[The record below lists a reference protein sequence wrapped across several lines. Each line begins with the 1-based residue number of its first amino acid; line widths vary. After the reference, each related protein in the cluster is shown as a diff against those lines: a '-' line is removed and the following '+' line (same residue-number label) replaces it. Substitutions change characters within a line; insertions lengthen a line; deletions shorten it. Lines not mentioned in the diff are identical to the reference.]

1 MIGPRALGIGH
12 WVLGIGHR
20 HRALGIGHRV
30 LGIGH
35 WASALGPWASTP
47 GIHGHGLRALGIGDI
62 RHSDVDIEHWALVI
76 WYIKALHNPLIL
88 GNGKGNLKAMQTMG
102 IGHWALGIGPRALG
116 LGIDCNGQAA
126 AVTRG
131 ALRFVFLV
139 FPRPTARA
147 TRIADVQ
154 GIAALHVCIPPKSNK

>member
-1 MIGPRALGIGH
+1 
-12 WVLGIGHR
+12 
-20 HRALGIGHRV
+20 
-30 LGIGH
+30 
-35 WASALGPWASTP
+35 
-47 GIHGHGLRALGIGDI
+47 
-62 RHSDVDIEHWALVI
+62 
-76 WYIKALHNPLIL
+76 
-88 GNGKGNLKAMQTMG
+88 MQTMG